1 LKKKITPLGK
11 LASFAISKFKS
22 QPLICGSHGVA
33 HGSLTHVEEGPT
45 WIGDYVCGVVWEV
58 CGACECGSDG
68 AT

>member
-1 LKKKITPLGK
+1 MNVTTFNSEVVTSVRTYLKMGNNLKSTP
-11 LASFAISKFKS
+11 S
-22 QPLICGSHGVA
+22 C
-33 HGSLTHVEEGPT
+33 LTHVEEGPT